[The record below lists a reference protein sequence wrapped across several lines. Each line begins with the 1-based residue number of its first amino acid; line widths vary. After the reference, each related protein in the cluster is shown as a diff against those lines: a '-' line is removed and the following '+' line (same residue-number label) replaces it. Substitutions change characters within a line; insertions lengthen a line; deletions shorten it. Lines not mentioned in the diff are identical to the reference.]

1 MFVFTTTTEITLV
14 AKTADADDD
23 YTDIGTTTNIDFEDG
38 EVVEELLVSLLKDN
52 LVEGIECFE
61 AQLGDITTGDTDK
74 ITVDAMLN
82 KATIF
87 ILDTTCMFCF
97 NILITLNRF
106 SHVQILIYQ

>member
-1 MFVFTTTTEITLV
+1 MFVFTTTTGITLA
-14 AKTADADDD
+14 AKTADAGDD

-61 AQLGDITTGDTDK
+61 AQLGAITTGDTAK
-74 ITVDAMLN
+74 ITVDTMLN

-87 ILDTTCMFCF
+87 IVDTSCMFYF
-97 NILITLNRF
+97 NILCTLSRF
-106 SHVQILIYQ
+106 SHVKILLYP